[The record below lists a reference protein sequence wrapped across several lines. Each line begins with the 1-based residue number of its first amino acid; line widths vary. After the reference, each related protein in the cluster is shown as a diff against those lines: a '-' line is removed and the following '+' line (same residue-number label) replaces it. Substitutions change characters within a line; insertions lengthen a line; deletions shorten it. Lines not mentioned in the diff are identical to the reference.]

1 MKKGKRKKTVTSFKQ
16 TNTSK
21 IILFSMILTAM
32 SASIVY
38 AADTNVADEPKVS
51 HTITVT
57 ATRTMEDI
65 IKTPSAVSV
74 VTDKDIETRR
84 VDTVTDALQMLP
96 GVYKSQKAN
105 GGLQIRGFDSTD
117 TLVLLNGVPMNN
129 TFNNGVDWEAIPVHS
144 IERIELVRGPSSSLY
159 GGRGVAG
166 VINIQT
172 KQQQP
177 KQ

>member
-1 MKKGKRKKTVTSFKQ
+1 MKKGKRKKTVTGCKQ
-16 TNTSK
+16 TSTSK
-21 IILFSMILTAM
+21 IMLFSMILTAM

-38 AADTNVADEPKVS
+38 AADTNVANEPKVS

-74 VTDKDIETRR
+74 VTDKDIEARR

-105 GGLQIRGFDSTD
+105 GGL
-117 TLVLLNGVPMNN
+117 
-129 TFNNGVDWEAIPVHS
+129 
-144 IERIELVRGPSSSLY
+144 
-159 GGRGVAG
+159 
-166 VINIQT
+166 
-172 KQQQP
+172 
-177 KQ
+177 